1 MKETTKALTSCMILE
16 ITYKLLSV
24 TSIQVNFG
32 RAGQKIGEKDTIFQV
47 GGKSLMYEKRRGDS
61 SWEPGLV
68 CPVLAL
74 TMWPRAESQQLMVS
88 TFTG

>member
-47 GGKSLMYEKRRGDS
+47 RGKSLMYETMKRREGGLRTVAGNQGWYVL
-61 SWEPGLV
+61 SW
-68 CPVLAL
+68 
-74 TMWPRAESQQLMVS
+74 R
-88 TFTG
+88 

>member
-1 MKETTKALTSCMILE
+1 MKETTKALMSCMILE

-32 RAGQKIGEKDTIFQV
+32 RAGQKIGEKDTISRV
-47 GGKSLMYEKRRGDS
+47 RSKSLMYEKRRGDS

-68 CPVLAL
+68 CLVLAL
-74 TMWPRAESQQLMVS
+74 TM
-88 TFTG
+88 TGPGA

>member
-47 GGKSLMYEKRRGDS
+47 GGKSLMYEKRRAHRPSD
-61 SWEPGLV
+61 
-68 CPVLAL
+68 PV
-74 TMWPRAESQQLMVS
+74 QI
-88 TFTG
+88 